1 MCAGGVL
8 HTQAA
13 CHSRSTRPQPCT
25 CSQCILA
32 VDGKQLLPSHCPTPH
47 TLRHPPPPRRAVLSV
62 LQFWAAFF
70 LPVLLT
76 TRGQLRAYLEWRRE
90 RLGQQRAQRR
100 NRGRAAAAHL
110 PPTGAGSAAAASGAG
125 GSPVTASG
133 SGNSSNKSSPLSP
146 QSAGGSG
153 GWFGRGAA
161 ASNGSGSASSPRS
174 SLSSD
179 SIDDA
184 AGLSAS
190 PVIPSLSQLLKPP
203 RRRGD
208 KPHPEDWQVA
218 GLAVGGGVG
227 VEWLWVGGR
236 RRVSTRRRG
245 RCRRLAVLLL
255 LIVLV
260 AGSLGVCGWCISL
273 MGLRQG
279 AKLVW

>member
-1 MCAGGVL
+1 M
-8 HTQAA
+8 
-13 CHSRSTRPQPCT
+13 
-25 CSQCILA
+25 
-32 VDGKQLLPSHCPTPH
+32 
-47 TLRHPPPPRRAVLSV
+47 

-90 RLGQQRAQRR
+90 RLGQQRAQQRR
-100 NRGRAAAAHL
+100 NRGRAAAPHL
-110 PPTGAGSAAAASGAG
+110 PPTGAGSAAAASVG

-133 SGNSSNKSSPLSP
+133 SGSAAGNSSNKSSPLSP

-179 SIDDA
+179 SIDEV

-190 PVIPSLSQLLKPP
+190 PHIPSLSQLLKPP

-208 KPHPEDWQVA
+208 KPHPEDWQVG

-227 VEWLWVGGR
+227 VGWLWVGGR
-236 RRVSTRRRG
+236 RRVSNRRRG
-245 RCRRLAVLLL
+245 RCRQLAGLLL
-255 LIVLV
+255 LVVLA

-273 MGLRQG
+273 MGLR
-279 AKLVW
+279 